1 MASDRTVFSS
11 KRNRPLLLY
20 GRLRDDSRP
29 SHGLTATNPDY
40 FLFADDSSNEV
51 LQRRGF
57 AVISVAL
64 SLMTSLID
72 WITSSG

>member
-1 MASDRTVFSS
+1 MTLSVERADRRMGLASDRTA

-40 FLFADDSSNEV
+40 FLFAD
-51 LQRRGF
+51 
-57 AVISVAL
+57 
-64 SLMTSLID
+64 
-72 WITSSG
+72 